1 MSSRHK
7 IFAVLFVLL
16 ALPGLV
22 AGTGYAACLH
32 GDAAPGTCCIM
43 MPTADVDGGSS
54 CCAAD
59 EDHPSAKETTGNT
72 CGCSHAPQAPAD
84 LAKATTPAAPETAGM
99 GMLPAATIGALP
111 PTAGTP
117 RATARSAPLG
127 SVHAIFILDCAYLI

>member
-7 IFAVLFVLL
+7 ISAVLFVLL

-32 GDAAPGTCCIM
+32 GDSASENCCM
-43 MPTADVDGGSS
+43 TPTADIDDGLS

-59 EDHPSAKETTGNT
+59 EAPPSVRETAGDS

-84 LAKATTPAAPETAGM
+84 LVKVTAPAAPKTAVA
-99 GMLPAATIGALP
+99 GMLPVAMTGTLP
-111 PTAGTP
+111 PTVRTP
-117 RATARSAPLG
+117 SALARSASPE
-127 SVHAIFILDCAYLI
+127 SARAIFILDCAYLI

>member
-7 IFAVLFVLL
+7 ISAVLFVLL

-32 GDAAPGTCCIM
+32 EDAAPESCCM
-43 MPTADVDGGSS
+43 TATADIDDGVS

-59 EDHPSAKETTGNT
+59 DARRSASVHTGDT

-84 LAKATTPAAPETAGM
+84 LVKVTAPAAPKTAVAGV
-99 GMLPAATIGALP
+99 LPVAMTDALP
-111 PTAGTP
+111 PKVSTAS
-117 RATARSAPLG
+117 RSVQSAPPAG
-127 SVHAIFILDCAYLI
+127 AHAIFILDCAYLI

>member
-7 IFAVLFVLL
+7 ISAVLFVLL

-32 GDAAPGTCCIM
+32 GDAAPENCCM
-43 MPTADVDGGSS
+43 TPTADIDDGLS

-59 EDHPSAKETTGNT
+59 EARPSARETTGDS

-84 LAKATTPAAPETAGM
+84 LVKVTAPAAPKTAVAGV
-99 GMLPAATIGALP
+99 LPIAMTGALP
-111 PTAGTP
+111 PTVRTP
-117 RATARSAPLG
+117 RASDRSAPPDG
-127 SVHAIFILDCAYLI
+127 AHAIFILDCAYLI